1 MKKIGFPGVMIWM
14 ILTLWG
20 QPAQAEPT
28 YSHFQISNEMF
39 EPKVW
44 VNEKLHVLWS
54 EGPDYEHL
62 VLFKDGSTTTLTENC
77 KAGTAVLNKRG
88 QVAWV
93 EKDNQVYLS
102 RGDKKVRL
110 SDGKVTAWNIDIN
123 SRGQVV
129 WDANNDKG
137 RDIYFYNKRQVRQIT
152 TSGRNGGPKL
162 SDRGHIAWQGIVKGS
177 NAISDFEILYYH
189 RGITTQLTDNSF
201 LDDNPKISA
210 RGHVVWTGEEN
221 QNRNVFFF
229 DRHQVIQLTDNQFG
243 KTWPTISSKG
253 QAFWLEFVDTEDT
266 ELITYSGK
274 TGLWQVT
281 DNDYEESSPEANNR
295 RAFVWAAMAGSVW
308 PWEIFYYNGY
318 NILQLTD
325 NNTFDMNPILNN
337 LGQVV
342 WTHFASNYNKSGELY
357 LFDGSATHQLT
368 KENPVEIHD
377 TPKMINDE
385 GGIIYTRSRG
395 VGSPGAQEF
404 YVTIFLAIDD
414 SE

>member
-1 MKKIGFPGVMIWM
+1 MKNNGVFGILIWM

-62 VLFKDGSTTTLTENC
+62 VLFKDGSISTLTENC

-102 RGDKKVRL
+102 RRDKKVRL

-137 RDIYFYNKRQVRQIT
+137 RDIYFYNKRKVRQIT
-152 TSGRNGGPKL
+152 TSGRNGGPKI
-162 SDRGHIAWQGIVKGS
+162 SDKGHIAWQSIVKDS
-177 NAISDFEILYYH
+177 NDPSDFEILYYH
-189 RGITTQLTDNSF
+189 RGRTFQLTDNSF

-210 RGHVVWTGEEN
+210 KGHVVWSGIEN
-221 QNRNVFFF
+221 QSVNIFFF

-243 KTWPTISSKG
+243 KTWPTISPKG
-253 QAFWLEFVDTEDT
+253 QAFWLEFLGVGNS
-266 ELITYSGK
+266 ELFTYSQK
-274 TGLWQVT
+274 MGLWQVT
-281 DNDYEESSPEANNR
+281 DNDYEESLPEANDR
-295 RAFVWAAMAGSVW
+295 GHFAWAGMAGSIW
-308 PWEIFYYNGY
+308 PWEIFYYNGH
-318 NILQLTD
+318 NILRLTD
-325 NNTFDMNPILNN
+325 NETFDKNLTLNN
-337 LGQVV
+337 RGQVA
-342 WTHFASNYNKSGELY
+342 WTHFAGNYNQSGELH
-357 LFDGSATHQLT
+357 LFDGSTTHQLT
-368 KENPVEIHD
+368 KDNPTEIHD
-377 TPKMINDE
+377 TPRMINDK
-385 GGIIYTRSRG
+385 GNIVYTRSRG

-404 YVTIFLAIDD
+404 YVKIFHAIKQ
-414 SE
+414 